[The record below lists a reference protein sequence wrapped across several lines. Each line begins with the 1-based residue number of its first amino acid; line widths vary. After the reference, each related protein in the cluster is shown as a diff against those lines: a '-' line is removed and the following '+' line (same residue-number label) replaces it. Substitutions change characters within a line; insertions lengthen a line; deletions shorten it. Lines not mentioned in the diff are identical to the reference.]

1 MFILVISILKSWTFY
16 VQKFSLDQK
25 FNTKLNHNIK
35 KSVSYFLKKNVVSCC
50 ENMYLMSWLSDK
62 NNCYLKE
69 QCIRWILGFFLSM
82 SRYCLSCACSYYKYV
97 CVVLIC
103 CSLYDFFQSNLSLKY
118 TIKIFVKYTYLNTCS
133 ITSLLYLINQKP
145 I

>member
-1 MFILVISILKSWTFY
+1 
-16 VQKFSLDQK
+16 
-25 FNTKLNHNIK
+25 
-35 KSVSYFLKKNVVSCC
+35 
-50 ENMYLMSWLSDK
+50 MYLMSWLSDK

-69 QCIRWILGFFLSM
+69 QCIRWMLGFFLSM
-82 SRYCLSCACSYYKYV
+82 SRYCLSCACSYCKYV
-97 CVVLIC
+97 RVVLIC

-145 I
+145 IKLLVVFNLALIYIWQLCQFSTHLHMITMSIYHSFTYDNYVKGCKQPT